1 MWQSKKA
8 KPLTTQA
15 AAMEYALSLLDM
27 HDHSEYDLR
36 QKLQRR
42 EVKGAMQ
49 DAVVAQLQDY
59 GLLDAQRYA
68 EAVYDTWLRKRV
80 YGRQHLR
87 AELLKKHVEPQYVRD
102 LLARLTPAQEQER
115 AEAAVALTQK
125 RKDAKYDPTTKEGAA
140 ALGRYLAARGFGHE
154 VLTALLERLKANI
167 E

>member
-1 MWQSKKA
+1 
-8 KPLTTQA
+8 
-15 AAMEYALSLLDM
+15 MEYALSLLDM

-68 EAVYDTWLRKRV
+68 EAVYDAWLRKRV

-87 AELLKKHVEPQYVRD
+87 AELLKKHVEPQYVR
-102 LLARLTPAQEQER
+102 LRRWRSRKSVRMGNTTRRPRKAWRRWVATWPP
-115 AEAAVALTQK
+115 VALGT
-125 RKDAKYDPTTKEGAA
+125 
-140 ALGRYLAARGFGHE
+140 RY
-154 VLTALLERLKANI
+154 
-167 E
+167 